1 MAKSPAIINGPVEVM
16 EPNSGKLLSLP
27 VSDIYFEDSQIK
39 AQGSL
44 YTANQSLFDAFLAH
58 LVKSGAVTPGPQSPT
73 KPVMV
78 LKAKTAGS
86 TGNTILA
93 VFSNFD
99 SGTNPKFDA
108 TVSETD
114 TYLAL
119 TPGTLQ
125 TILGTTASNGTRPG
139 LVFAPGAAPAST
151 AVPKAG
157 VYAMAITAPA
167 TAATVDIPL
176 NSGAGTA
183 FQLQA
188 KADGAD
194 GALTAV
200 EIKDVDATARSF
212 TLVATWKKTPAAKV
226 LPADL
231 SSTFS
236 YEIEVTP
243 PEGAAAVGTPA
254 AGSVLLSGGADASA
268 AVKATATVAG

>member
-44 YTANQSLFDAFLAH
+44 YTANQALFDAFLGH
-58 LVKSGAVTPGPQSPT
+58 LVKAGAVTPGPQSPT

-114 TYLAL
+114 TYTAL
-119 TPGTLQ
+119 TPGTVQ
-125 TILGTTASNGTRPG
+125 ASLGTAAGNGTRPG
-139 LVFAPGAAPAST
+139 LVFVPGAAPAST

-157 VYAMAITAPA
+157 VYALTITSPA
-167 TAATVDIPL
+167 TAAKADIPL
-176 NSGAGTA
+176 NTGSGTA
-183 FQLQA
+183 FSVQA

-194 GALTAV
+194 GELTTV
-200 EIKDVDATARSF
+200 EIKDVDATARTF
-212 TLVATWKKTPAAKV
+212 TLVAAWKKTPAAKV
-226 LPADL
+226 LPTDL
-231 SSTFS
+231 ASTFS
-236 YEIEVTP
+236 YEMDVTP

-268 AVKATATVAG
+268 AVKATAIVAG